1 MANKSALF
9 VLLVVVFYAL
19 VVTVSSYDDERG
31 SRSWER
37 EQEGERGRREEGRG
51 GEGEGGEFL
60 LQDSKHVMKTDAG
73 DMRVVKGFG
82 GRFTHPMD
90 IGFISMEPNSL
101 FIPQYIDSNLIIFV
115 RKGEARL
122 GYIYEGESLAEKQ
135 LKNGDIYRIPAGST
149 FYVHNTAKEQ
159 KLHIICSI
167 DTTDSIGRHTFQSF
181 FIGGGTNPTSVLA
194 GFDPQTMATAF
205 NVTIEELK
213 GIMKKQRG
221 GPIVYL
227 DPQAPGS
234 WSKFLDSNKEQKLSQ
249 LKSVVHLERKTI
261 NEDEQSKWSWR
272 KLLEPLFGEENKKK
286 QKGTTSTGPDA
297 YNIYDRNPDFKNNY
311 GWSMALDEEDYSPLT
326 CSGIGLYLVNLTA
339 GSMMAPHVNPM
350 ATEYGIVLRGSG
362 TIQVVHPNG
371 SLAMKAKVE
380 EGDVFFVPRYFPFCQ
395 IASRKGPFEF
405 FGFTTSARKNM
416 PQFLVGANSLL
427 QTMMSPELAA
437 AFGVSEKRLRS
448 VIDAQRETTI
458 LPSAFASSPGVIPR
472 PGEEHG
478 REIPEV
484 IRSLGN
490 EMIIGFN

>member
-1 MANKSALF
+1 MMMRGEEKL
-9 VLLVVVFYAL
+9 
-19 VVTVSSYDDERG
+19 ERTKG
-31 SRSWER
+31 KR
-37 EQEGERGRREEGRG
+37 
-51 GEGEGGEFL
+51 GEGKEKGEVSEGNFIA
-60 LQDSKHVMKTDAG
+60 DSSMVASAG

-181 FIGGGTNPTSVLA
+181 FIGGGINPTSVLA

-234 WSKFLDSNKEQKLSQ
+234 LSKFLDSNKEQKLSQ

-261 NEDEQSKWSWR
+261 NEDEQSKWPWR

-326 CSGIGLYLVNLTA
+326 GIQTN
-339 GSMMAPHVNPM
+339 S
-350 ATEYGIVLRGSG
+350 
-362 TIQVVHPNG
+362 NG

-380 EGDVFFVPRYFPFCQ
+380 EGDVFFVPRSHTVPIRTNIVY
-395 IASRKGPFEF
+395 GD
-405 FGFTTSARKNM
+405 
-416 PQFLVGANSLL
+416 
-427 QTMMSPELAA
+427 PELAA
-437 AFGVSEKRLRS
+437 AFGVSEKRLRCGC
-448 VIDAQRETTI
+448 A
-458 LPSAFASSPGVIPR
+458 SA
-472 PGEEHG
+472 GEEHG

-490 EMIIGFN
+490 EMIMGFN